1 VFALGPLAAR
11 LGGSSA
17 SGTALTFDAPPTL
30 EQLLVRLANGDAQL
44 ERVLLGPA
52 APSAWVG
59 GRRVFTDERVPL
71 GARVDLVSAVFGG

>member
-1 VFALGPLAAR
+1 
-11 LGGSSA
+11 
-17 SGTALTFDAPPTL
+17 
-30 EQLLVRLANGDAQL
+30 VRLANGDARL

-59 GRRVFTDERVPL
+59 GRRVFADERVPL